1 MQAICDK
8 IWTKEYLHSTNQ
20 MELTNIVQHA
30 MCGVTNELLKPG
42 EDPTKIL
49 HVAEKLREVAL
60 ARVKEG
66 RVKEGQVALKQAS
79 LDLNVTLLSLQN
91 KRLITFHLH
100 AVSPLMCSPFQL
112 C

>member
-20 MELTNIVQHA
+20 MELTNIVQHG

-49 HVAEKLREVAL
+49 NVAEKLREVAL
-60 ARVKEG
+60 TRVKEG

-79 LDLNVTLLSLQN
+79 LDLSASVTLLSLQ
-91 KRLITFHLH
+91 KIKG
-100 AVSPLMCSPFQL
+100 
-112 C
+112 

>member
-30 MCGVTNELLKPG
+30 MRGVTNELLKPG

-49 HVAEKLREVAL
+49 NVAEKLREVAL
-60 ARVKEG
+60 TRVKEG
-66 RVKEGQVALKQAS
+66 LVKEGQVALKQAS
-79 LDLNVTLLSLQN
+79 LDLSVTFLSLQ
-91 KRLITFHLH
+91 KIKG
-100 AVSPLMCSPFQL
+100 
-112 C
+112 